1 MSNLLNE
8 LITESADFTK
18 HKKVAARLAAKWDR
32 SGLLKGLEGYDKSNT
47 AVMLE
52 SQAKQLVTE
61 AVTTGGGVVG
71 ATFTTGVGEQW
82 AGVALP
88 LVRKIF
94 GMIASKDFVSV
105 QPMNLPAGL
114 VFYLDFQYGNDKLPF
129 NASGSLFGAT
139 SQVGQSSFGNT
150 TAGGL
155 YGAGRYGYSS
165 NQFVVT
171 SGSATAGAGLVFNSA
186 SFSDVN
192 FNALYSSSVGN
203 IKYIQINTGSLTD
216 FDQNAIRSFVVTG
229 SNGVAVS
236 ASNNLQEFT
245 VISGS
250 NIQFYFLNPGVT
262 TGSYAVHY
270 SKQTDFNKRGDFEDR
285 TSTQGTSVPNSL
297 SATQIV
303 IPTIAIQMRS
313 EAISAK
319 TRKLKAE
326 WTPELAQDLD
336 KFQNIDAEAELTSM
350 LGEYIALEIDL
361 EILDMLIQNVPTS
374 QVDVWST
381 VANRFYS
388 LATGTWQDKA
398 AGAGGYYNTQGG
410 WFQTMGTKMQKLSNI
425 IHQKTLRGG
434 ANFLVVSPAVAT
446 IIEAIPGFASDSDG
460 AADTMKFAFG
470 VQKVGSFNNRYKV
483 YKNPYF
489 VENLILMG
497 LRGSQFLECGAVY
510 APYVPLIMTP
520 LVYDPVTFT
529 PKKGIMTRYAKKMV
543 RPEFFA
549 KLWVADLDQV

>member
-1 MSNLLNE
+1 MSNLLSE
-8 LITESADFTK
+8 LINESADFTK
-18 HKKVAARLAAKWDR
+18 HKKVAQRLAAKWDR
-32 SGLLKGLEGYDKSNT
+32 SGLLTGLEGYEKTNT

-61 AVTTGGGVVG
+61 AVTTGGGVTTG
-71 ATFTTGVGEQW
+71 ATFTVGVGEQW

-88 LVRKIF
+88 LVRKVF
-94 GMIASKDFVSV
+94 GMISSKDFVSV
-105 QPMNLPAGL
+105 QPMNMPAGL
-114 VFYLDFQYGNDKLPF
+114 VFYLDFQYGNDKTPF
-129 NASGSLFGAT
+129 SKTGSLFGFT
-139 SQVGQSSFGNT
+139 SANFGNQA
-150 TAGGL
+150 AGGL

-165 NQFVVT
+165 NQFVVAT
-171 SGSATAGAGLVFNSA
+171 GSSTVGLNFNSSSIA
-186 SFSDVN
+186 DVN
-192 FNALYSSSVGN
+192 FNALYSSSVGS
-203 IKYIQINTGSLTD
+203 IKYIIVNSSTLVDADLT
-216 FDQNAIRSFVVTG
+216 AVRSFIVTG
-229 SNGVAVS
+229 SSVTA
-236 ASNNLQEFT
+236 AMNLQEFT
-245 VISGS
+245 VVSGS
-250 NIQFYFLNPGVT
+250 TIQFYLNNPGVT
-262 TGSYAVHY
+262 TQSYAIHY

-285 TSTQGTSVPNSL
+285 DSTQGTSVPNSL
-297 SATQIV
+297 SSTTIV

-313 EAISAK
+313 EVISAK

-361 EILDMLIQNVPTS
+361 EILDMLIQNVPSTS
-374 QVDVWST
+374 TDVWSV
-381 VANRFYS
+381 VANRFYN
-388 LATGTWQDKA
+388 LANSTYTDKA

-410 WFQTMGTKMQKLSNI
+410 WFQTMGTKLQKLSNI
-425 IHQKTLRGG
+425 IHQRTLRGG
-434 ANFLVVSPAVAT
+434 ANFMVVSPSVAT
-446 IIEAIPGFASDSDG
+446 IIESIPGFASDSDG

-470 VQKVGSFNNRYKV
+470 VQKVGQFNNRYKV

-489 VENLILMG
+489 LENLILIG

-520 LVYDPVTFT
+520 LVYDPNTFT

>member
-1 MSNLLNE
+1 MSNLLSE
-8 LITESADFTK
+8 LINESADFTK
-18 HKKVAARLAAKWDR
+18 HKKVAQRLANKWER
-32 SGLLKGLEGYDKSNT
+32 SGLLTGLEGYDKTNT

-61 AVTTGGGVVG
+61 AVTTGGGVTTG
-71 ATFTTGVGEQW
+71 ATFTVGVGEQW

-88 LVRKIF
+88 LVRKVF
-94 GMIASKDFVSV
+94 GMISSKDFVSV
-105 QPMNLPAGL
+105 QPMNMPAGL
-114 VFYLDFQYGNDKLPF
+114 VFYLDFQYGNDKTPF
-129 NASGSLFGAT
+129 SRTGSLFGNAST
-139 SQVGQSSFGNT
+139 NFGNQ
-150 TAGGL
+150 ASGGL

-165 NQFVVT
+165 NQFV
-171 SGSATAGAGLVFNSA
+171 SGSVAVTFNSA
-186 SFSDVN
+186 SMLDIN
-192 FNALYSSSVGN
+192 ENALYSASLAAGL
-203 IKYIQINTGSLTD
+203 IKMIQVPTSIMPDYDTL
-216 FDQNAIRSFVVTG
+216 AVRSFLVT
-229 SNGVAVS
+229 
-236 ASNNLQEFT
+236 ASSGITAANVLQEFT
-245 VISGS
+245 VLSGS
-250 NIQFYFLNPGVT
+250 NIQFYLFNA
-262 TGSYAVHY
+262 TGLTPSSSAVSVHY

-285 TSTQGTSVPNSL
+285 DSTQGTSVPNAAST
-297 SATQIV
+297 TQIV

-361 EILDMLIQNVPTS
+361 EILDMLIQSVPSTS
-374 QVDVWST
+374 TDIWSV
-381 VANRFYS
+381 VANRFYN
-388 LATGTWQDKA
+388 LTTGTYVDKA

-410 WFQTMGTKMQKLSNI
+410 WFQTMGTKLQRLSNI
-425 IHQKTLRGG
+425 IHQRTLRGG
-434 ANFLVVSPAVAT
+434 ANFMVVSPSVAT
-446 IIEAIPGFASDSDG
+446 IIESIPGFASDSDG

-470 VQKVGSFNNRYKV
+470 VQKVGQFNNRYKV

-489 VENLILMG
+489 LENLILIG

-520 LVYDPVTFT
+520 LVYDPNTFT

-549 KLWVADLDQV
+549 KMWVADLDQV